1 MMVYRPILWRQSEC
15 FQDITSSQ
23 EIHITYSGNA
33 KGRFTDAPKAAE
45 EMCQKSAQY
54 TNLCKQIPE
63 FPPPP
68 LELFKL
74 LMEEVLFTRFFQKC
88 TLNSIKFS
96 VPAWIAS

>member
-1 MMVYRPILWRQSEC
+1 MMVYRPILWRQSER

-33 KGRFTDAPKAAE
+33 KGRFPDEPKAE
-45 EMCQKSAQY
+45 EETCQKSAQY

-68 LELFKL
+68 PQLLKL
-74 LMEEVLFTRFFQKC
+74 LLEEVFFTMFFPEIYIES
-88 TLNSIKFS
+88 N
-96 VPAWIAS
+96 

>member
-1 MMVYRPILWRQSEC
+1 MMVYRPILWRQSER

-33 KGRFTDAPKAAE
+33 KGRFTDEPKAE
-45 EMCQKSAQY
+45 EETCQKSAQY

-68 LELFKL
+68 PQLFKL
-74 LMEEVLFTRFFQKC
+74 LLEEVPFTMFFQKFFIE
-88 TLNSIKFS
+88 LN
-96 VPAWIAS
+96 